1 MTNRKPNRLVNE
13 KSLYLRQHAF
23 NPVDWYPWSEEAF
36 EIAKQKDCPIF
47 LSIGY
52 SSCHWCHVMEKESF
66 EDEEVAK
73 ILNENFVSIK
83 VDREE
88 LPDVDNFYMTF
99 VTSTT
104 GSGGWPLTV
113 FLFPDKTPFFGGT
126 YFPPVAKFGKPAFKD
141 VLISVLNFYKNK
153 RVELEK
159 IKTDVNSFLIKSMN
173 PDFKVDEIELEKIKD
188 AYQTIINNYDWKNGG
203 WGKGAKFPMFPVL
216 NFLIDYSI
224 AFSASDALKVV
235 EHNLTKILT
244 GGIYDHIDGGMH
256 RYTVDNQWII
266 PHYEKMLYDNAQ
278 LIEVVS
284 KYLLIN
290 ENEFFKQKLDE
301 TFDFLVNEMKHPSGG
316 YLTALDA
323 DSEGEEG
330 KYYLWNLDELKK
342 SIDEKFD
349 SELFF
354 KYFQFNLIEHHK
366 GLGNISINRIPDQN
380 DSILINEL
388 KLILNY
394 LKEKRSKRI
403 PPEKDNKILTDLN
416 SLLMTAFSYA
426 YRSTLNEDYLD
437 QALEIYDFISQKM
450 FLNDK
455 LHHSFVEG
463 EAKVVAYSDD
473 YFSLINAL
481 IDLYEIT
488 FDEKFLLQAY
498 ELCNKAIDL
507 FYDEEKNLIYQQS
520 KNTLLP
526 IRTSENKDYSK
537 PSSTSLAINV
547 FFKLGKIFED
557 EKLNNIAR
565 KLIQNNFKEAI
576 DYPFGAG
583 KFLSTVLNEIVPPK
597 ELILVEGE
605 DNSQLSE
612 FRKFLL
618 RTYHPTQ
625 ILIFKKQNSDLNF
638 SYLENKIPI
647 NSKLSLYVCENFTCK
662 KPIVNMNELVHLI

>member
-1 MTNRKPNRLVNE
+1 
-13 KSLYLRQHAF
+13 
-23 NPVDWYPWSEEAF
+23 
-36 EIAKQKDCPIF
+36 
-47 LSIGY
+47 
-52 SSCHWCHVMEKESF
+52 
-66 EDEEVAK
+66 
-73 ILNENFVSIK
+73 
-83 VDREE
+83 
-88 LPDVDNFYMTF
+88 
-99 VTSTT
+99 
-104 GSGGWPLTV
+104 
-113 FLFPDKTPFFGGT
+113 
-126 YFPPVAKFGKPAFKD
+126 
-141 VLISVLNFYKNK
+141 
-153 RVELEK
+153 
-159 IKTDVNSFLIKSMN
+159 
-173 PDFKVDEIELEKIKD
+173 
-188 AYQTIINNYDWKNGG
+188 
-203 WGKGAKFPMFPVL
+203 
-216 NFLIDYSI
+216 
-224 AFSASDALKVV
+224 
-235 EHNLTKILT
+235 
-244 GGIYDHIDGGMH
+244 
-256 RYTVDNQWII
+256 
-266 PHYEKMLYDNAQ
+266 
-278 LIEVVS
+278 
-284 KYLLIN
+284 
-290 ENEFFKQKLDE
+290 
-301 TFDFLVNEMKHPSGG
+301 
-316 YLTALDA
+316 
-323 DSEGEEG
+323 
-330 KYYLWNLDELKK
+330 
-342 SIDEKFD
+342 
-349 SELFF
+349 
-354 KYFQFNLIEHHK
+354 
-366 GLGNISINRIPDQN
+366 
-380 DSILINEL
+380 
-388 KLILNY
+388 
-394 LKEKRSKRI
+394 
-403 PPEKDNKILTDLN
+403 
-416 SLLMTAFSYA
+416 
-426 YRSTLNEDYLD
+426 
-437 QALEIYDFISQKM
+437 M

-463 EAKVVAYSDD
+463 EAKVEAYSDD

-498 ELCNKAIDL
+498 ELCKKAIDL
-507 FYDEEKNLIYQQS
+507 FYDEEKNVIYQQS